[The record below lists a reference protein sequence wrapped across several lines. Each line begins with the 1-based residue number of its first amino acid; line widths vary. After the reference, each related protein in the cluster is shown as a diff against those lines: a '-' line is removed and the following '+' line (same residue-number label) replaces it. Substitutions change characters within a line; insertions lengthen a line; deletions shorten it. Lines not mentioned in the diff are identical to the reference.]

1 MPTPRLH
8 ALQDATDAAE
18 AAESSRATPATC
30 AGVQRRERRRLRQ
43 SRTRPANAEL
53 LHQAMRVAG
62 VSRQQLADWVGLSR
76 TNVDAILAA
85 EKPLSADDLLTPHPG
100 VRRVAKVYLQLVA
113 AHVGGGEAA
122 EATDV
127 PLRER
132 ATLTVEALGDL
143 LRAEREAMRDGTL
156 TAAEA
161 RELLCLAEQ
170 TMAQV
175 EGMRDL
181 LRSLVVSR

>member
-1 MPTPRLH
+1 MSTIRLH
-8 ALQDATDAAE
+8 AQQDALDLDDAAE
-18 AAESSRATPATC
+18 SPRATSDTC
-30 AGVQRRERRRLRQ
+30 AGVQRRERRTLRQ

-53 LHQAMRVAG
+53 LREALKAADVSHQ
-62 VSRQQLADWVGLSR
+62 QFADWIGLSL
-76 TNVDAILAA
+76 TNVGAILRGD
-85 EKPLSADDLLTPHPG
+85 KPFSADDLLTPHPG
-100 VRRVAKVYLQLVA
+100 VRRVAKFYLQFVN
-113 AHVGGGEAA
+113 AHVGGGQMAD
-122 EATDV
+122 TSDV

-143 LRAEREAMRDGTL
+143 LRAEREAMRDGSL
-156 TAAEA
+156 TPAEA

-181 LRSLVVSR
+181 LRALVVSR

>member
-1 MPTPRLH
+1 MSASRSH
-8 ALQDATDAAE
+8 AQQDALYLADAAE
-18 AAESSRATPATC
+18 APRSTPATC
-30 AGVQRRERRRLRQ
+30 AGVQRRERRALRQ

-53 LHQAMRVAG
+53 LHQAMRVSG
-62 VSRQQLADWVGLSR
+62 VSRQQFADWVGLSK

-100 VRRVAKVYLQLVA
+100 VRRVAKVYLQLIA
-113 AHVGGGEAA
+113 AHVGGGEVA
-122 EATDV
+122 EAPDV

-143 LRAEREAMRDGTL
+143 LRAEREAMRDGSL
-156 TAAEA
+156 DVAEA

-181 LRSLVVSR
+181 LRALVVSR